1 MLNQGVV
8 LKMINHLSI
17 VEIFDQ
23 GVVLECVLKHS
34 TLDLFISICLF
45 SLLQRTL

>member
-1 MLNQGVV
+1 MFNQGVV
-8 LKMINHLSI
+8 LKMINHLSV
-17 VEIFDQ
+17 VEMFDQ

-45 SLLQRTL
+45 ALLQRTL

>member
-1 MLNQGVV
+1 ML
-8 LKMINHLSI
+8 KIINHLSI
-17 VEIFDQ
+17 VEMFDQ

-45 SLLQRTL
+45 PLLQRTL